1 MSKLFDKECAERQAV
16 NVAPGQYA
24 PEQLRA
30 FAEKIDGAW
39 YAAAFVELPESRIV
53 MAVSS
58 GKKSKQ
64 VIREVMAKA
73 IDRLA
78 RGDISIDEGV

>member
-30 FAEKIDGAW
+30 FAEKIDGVW
-39 YAAAFVELPESRIV
+39 YAAAFVELPEKRIV

-58 GKKSKQ
+58 VKKSKQ
-64 VIREVMAKA
+64 VIRDVMAKA
-73 IDRLA
+73 IDSLEK
-78 RGDISIDEGV
+78 GDMSSDESP

>member
-1 MSKLFDKECAERQAV
+1 MSEFFDKECKDRQTV
-16 NVAPGQYA
+16 SVSPGQYK

-30 FAEKIDGAW
+30 FAEKIDGVW
-39 YAAAFVELPESRIV
+39 YAAAFVELPERRIV

-64 VIREVMAKA
+64 VIRDLMTKA
-73 IDRLA
+73 IERLA
-78 RGDISIDEGV
+78 KGDISSDEIL

>member
-1 MSKLFDKECAERQAV
+1 MREFFDKACAGRKAV
-16 NVAPGQYA
+16 NVEPGQYK

-30 FAEKIDGAW
+30 FAEKIDGVW
-39 YAAAFVELPESRIV
+39 CAAAFVELPERRIV

-64 VIREVMAKA
+64 VIRDVMTKA
-73 IDRLA
+73 IERLA
-78 RGDISIDEGV
+78 KGDISIDEIL